1 MSKNFKPL
9 HAQIA
14 DKLIADLKAGT
25 SPLQK
30 PIKDNGES
38 AFIQPVNP
46 ITGKN
51 YRGMNALGLAMK
63 GFSDPRWMTANQA
76 RFAGFLI
83 EKGAKGSLIDF
94 SKKSDIQAIRTVDNQ
109 KIKGDDGKTQTK
121 TVEFDKPVNAQ
132 AFVFNAAQVKGFTPL
147 EKFLAEKEKGQQ
159 LSPLE
164 QAEKLL
170 TDSKAVIVHGGNEA
184 YYDRAKDEI
193 HLPEREQFENETAYY
208 KAAIHQ
214 LAHWTGHESRLNR
227 PMEGKFGSMEY
238 AHEELRAT
246 IASMMVGS
254 ELKTGH
260 NFGQH
265 AAYSNNWMKILKEEP
280 FEILRASADAQK
292 TADFLLNAGQKR
304 EVKQGDAPSMI
315 LSKGEEIGYNNTT
328 YKVLDK
334 KGKTLEMEKTDT
346 GEKFKLKPTDKLFGK
361 LVEARNNPVEQKL
374 ELAESQ
380 EQTHKIGR

>member
-1 MSKNFKPL
+1 
-9 HAQIA
+9 
-14 DKLIADLKAGT
+14 
-25 SPLQK
+25 
-30 PIKDNGES
+30 
-38 AFIQPVNP
+38 
-46 ITGKN
+46 
-51 YRGMNALGLAMK
+51 
-63 GFSDPRWMTANQA
+63 
-76 RFAGFLI
+76 
-83 EKGAKGSLIDF
+83 
-94 SKKSDIQAIRTVDNQ
+94 
-109 KIKGDDGKTQTK
+109 
-121 TVEFDKPVNAQ
+121 
-132 AFVFNAAQVKGFTPL
+132 
-147 EKFLAEKEKGQQ
+147 
-159 LSPLE
+159 
-164 QAEKLL
+164 
-170 TDSKAVIVHGGNEA
+170 
-184 YYDRAKDEI
+184 
-193 HLPEREQFENETAYY
+193 
-208 KAAIHQ
+208 
-214 LAHWTGHESRLNR
+214 
-227 PMEGKFGSMEY
+227 
-238 AHEELRAT
+238 
-246 IASMMVGS
+246 MMVGS

-346 GEKFKLKPTDKLFGK
+346 GEKFKLKPTDELFGK